1 MRISNL
7 SVEFSFNDKT
17 ILIVED
23 QKPFQVMLK
32 GMLKNMGAGTVV
44 VSTTGENAVSRCADQ
59 PFDIIFIDYNL
70 GTGRNGRQLF
80 EELKER
86 SLIPT
91 HNVSIMVTGES
102 QSTVVVGAI
111 EVNPDD
117 YLVKPFSQN
126 LLKQRVL
133 RAWAK
138 KQLLLPMLIALEK
151 GDLHQALAEV
161 DILLANNPRLKAIAQ
176 RYKAEILL
184 KLKSF
189 KQLDAFIDSIL
200 TEKKL
205 GWALVY
211 KSKVL
216 QHRGKYDLAIKCAK
230 EAVSLSKFTIEAY
243 DVITDCYLLNNE
255 IRPAY
260 DWIRSGIE
268 KSPFSVPRQYKL
280 SAVAKLNKDFEA
292 SIKACSQVVDL
303 TSKSFKK
310 DYHHLLNHIRNI
322 IDICDLEE
330 DVNRKRKFN
339 QEAIFA
345 LQKSKVEASSFK
357 GVKPEDFEQ
366 ICMARLDSANGMNYK
381 AKRAFFNL
389 TEKYGDNDYRFP
401 SELLADSI
409 SLMLRIGEYEKAMD
423 YSTQIKRART
433 GLDDF
438 TKAMVDDAQKQA
450 ENKIEKVKMLNKL
463 GIEEYKDG
471 NYDKA
476 QELFEEAL
484 EVAPMNTGSALNQIQ
499 VLIALI
505 EADPDN
511 RWKYI
516 DKCKH
521 VNRIIEGMPLPEGHR
536 KRADDLQA
544 KFKELQ
550 QPDKKTR

>member
-1 MRISNL
+1 MT
-7 SVEFSFNDKT
+7 VEFSFNDKA

-32 GMLKNMGAGTVV
+32 GMLKNMGAKTVV
-44 VSTTGENAVSRCADQ
+44 VSSTGENAVRRCADQ
-59 PFDIIFIDYNL
+59 PFDILFIDYNL
-70 GTGRNGRQLF
+70 GTGRNGRQLY

-86 SLIPT
+86 KLIPT

-126 LLKQRVL
+126 LLKQRVVK
-133 RAWAK
+133 AWAK
-138 KQLLLPMLIALEK
+138 KQRLLPMLLVLEK
-151 GDLHQALAEV
+151 DDLKGALLEV
-161 DILLANNPRLKAIAQ
+161 DDILISTPRLKALAL

-184 KLKSF
+184 KSKAYT
-189 KQLDAFIDSIL
+189 QLDSFIDKIL

-205 GWALVY
+205 SWALVY
-211 KSKVL
+211 KAKVL
-216 QHRGKYDLAIKCAK
+216 QTRGKYNLAIKCAK

-243 DVITDCYLLNNE
+243 DVITDCYLLSDE

-322 IDICDLEE
+322 IDICNLEE

-345 LQKSKVEASSFK
+345 LQKSKVESGNFN
-357 GVKPEDFEQ
+357 GLKPEDFEQ
-366 ICMARLDSANGMNYK
+366 LCMARLDSANGLNYK
-381 AKRAFFNL
+381 AKRAFFKL
-389 TEKYGDNDYRFP
+389 TQKYGDKDYNIP

-409 SLMLRIGEYEKAMD
+409 SLMFRIGEYEKAMD
-423 YSTQIKRART
+423 YTSQIKRSRVV
-433 GLDDF
+433 LDEF
-438 TKAMVDDAQKQA
+438 TKGMVEDAQKQA
-450 ENKIEKVKMLNKL
+450 ESKIEKVKMLNKL

-471 NYDKA
+471 NFQKA
-476 QELFEEAL
+476 HEYFVEAL
-484 EVAPMNTGSALNQIQ
+484 DIAPMNTGSALNQIQ

-521 VNRIIEGMPLPEGHR
+521 VSRIIEGMPLPEAHQ
-536 KRADDLQA
+536 KRAEDLQQR
-544 KFKELQ
+544 FIQLQ
-550 QPDKKTR
+550 QPDKKSR